1 MSVISNLFGG
11 HAPFKQLQ
19 SHMAVA
25 RETAHQLAPL
35 FDHLVDGDQKAVKEV
50 AKTIFTLEREADE
63 IKHKL
68 RGSLPRSLFMPVDRR
83 DLLQVLHNQDSIA
96 DCAEDIAGLFLQR
109 EMVVPLEMV
118 DDLKAL
124 VADVIGVVDLAH
136 QVIGLMDELV
146 AVGFTGQVA
155 VRVEKLVTALND
167 AESRTDQGERAL
179 MRVLFSLE
187 DELTPISVVFWYRTL
202 EWLGDVADHAETCAN
217 TVRLIIAR

>member
-19 SHMAVA
+19 SHMDVA
-25 RETAHQLAPL
+25 RKAAHQLEPL
-35 FDHLVDGDQKAVKEV
+35 IDHLIVGDQAAVKEV
-50 AKTIFTLEREADE
+50 AKTIFVLEHEADE

-109 EMVVPLEMV
+109 DMVVPEPMAA
-118 DDLKAL
+118 DLKAL
-124 VADVIGVVDLAH
+124 VVDIMHVVDLAH
-136 QVIGLMDELV
+136 EVIGLMDELV
-146 AVGFTGQVA
+146 AVGFTGQIA
-155 VRVEKLVTALND
+155 ERVEKLVSELNA
-167 AESRTDQGERAL
+167 AESRTDKAERAL

-187 DELTPISVVFWYRTL
+187 DELVPISVVFWYRTL